1 MYLFIDGGL
10 HSVYDVTIAYPDEI
24 PEKEKDLVEGKIPQQ
39 VHFHIKRYILDDTV
53 IEFLIKTSWPFCRHS
68 AQSLPTTFIGLEKW
82 LQELWREKDVF
93 LQNFYGEERGNR
105 GRPQPVFPLQ
115 YVSLAAWLALT
126 LKILQMLLTS
136 WCPFHWLWIFS
147 VSVFMALISKY
158 TNGLQEIEADLESGA
173 LGFKTIVNVFVNLF
187 KRNADPKRD

>member
-1 MYLFIDGGL
+1 MVRAGWGTYAGCQNWRMGLGHLAIWLFL
-10 HSVYDVTIAYPDEI
+10 M
-24 PEKEKDLVEGKIPQQ
+24 DLLSEVKSWVASCDLWHGYWIFNQN
-39 VHFHIKRYILDDTV
+39 
-53 IEFLIKTSWPFCRHS
+53 FLAFFCRHS

-126 LKILQMLLTS
+126 LKILLMLLTS